1 MGQGPDVVL
10 GLCDK
15 AAVIEGTLLYFD
27 NLFSSMP
34 LMDALSERGKLHDTS
49 HITHHTLCICMHAT
63 GPLYFI
69 YDSI

>member
-1 MGQGPDVVL
+1 MEPYCGSDTQLPSFGMGQGPDVVL

-34 LMDALSERGKLHDTS
+34 LMDALSERGKLHDT
-49 HITHHTLCICMHAT
+49 
-63 GPLYFI
+63 
-69 YDSI
+69 

>member
-49 HITHHTLCICMHAT
+49 HITHHTLCMHAT